1 MKSEKR
7 AYRELLLIRHG
18 TVDTDFDTPMS
29 AGELPAWIDGYNRA
43 PLNEESHPPAELKE
57 RVERCGYLLASSLP
71 RTLESA
77 RRLGREPGSR
87 EAIFDEAEVARM
99 PVPWLRMRPWN
110 WLILARVLMTL
121 GYRDRQGVSLRRA
134 RERAKRGAERLER
147 LAGEHGTVA
156 LLGHGAMIWLTA
168 KELRKRGWEEREAS
182 KENWGVTRLVNIT
195 GEG

>member
-1 MKSEKR
+1 MENEKR

-18 TVDTDFDTPMS
+18 AVDVDFETALR

-43 PLNEESHPPAELKE
+43 PLREESHPPEELKE
-57 RVERCGYLLASSLP
+57 RVKECGLLIASSLP

-77 RRLGREPGSR
+77 RKLGREPEIR
-87 EAIFDEAEVARM
+87 EAIFDEADVARM
-99 PVPWLRMRPWN
+99 PVPWLRMRPWS

-121 GYRDRQGVSLRRA
+121 GCRDRRGVSLRRA
-134 RERAKRGAERLER
+134 RERARRGAERLEA
-147 LAGEHGTVA
+147 LAGEHGSVA

-182 KENWGVTRLVNIT
+182 HENWGVTRLVKII